1 MNEIGLLCC
10 NVNLDFNLDNGLPHS
25 SSTIQIWNRW
35 EKSFHLRFSWQT
47 KVQTSV
53 ETRTFL
59 LFFLILFF
67 ADYVVIWKSIC
78 TIGRTSLV
86 NEKNLSKVPQDVRK
100 KNLQVWQNWNISI
113 KMRVKPQ
120 KNNFGGHFNSHILR
134 LIWFWIMSPLSRGY
148 FSTNCSMV
156 FFPFL
161 DMYIF
166 QPVMTRKFKLT
177 YFFLQKTQFFD
188 FL

>member
-134 LIWFWIMSPLSRGY
+134 LIWFWIMWVEGTFRQIAVSWPGSFL
-148 FSTNCSMV
+148 
-156 FFPFL
+156 PFL
-161 DMYIF
+161 
-166 QPVMTRKFKLT
+166 KFVPSGLH
-177 YFFLQKTQFFD
+177 LQVCTFKFAPSALHLQVCT
-188 FL
+188 